1 MIIEIVYDYRVDVK
15 SPPLMS
21 WTYFYVNTEVKEKA
35 ITKAK
40 SYFKKFCTEHA
51 WTGKAKIVEVDV
63 IGKHDSLPTFITV
76 PEPELPPKKRDATNT
91 KRTRASVRQSKGAP
105 ASEKPKVRGLSD
117 KPGKG
122 NESSKSSRT
131 DSSKNRRQTKPS
143 KARGRTTGT
152 R

>member
-63 IGKHDSLPTFITV
+63 IGKHDKMPTFITV
-76 PEPELPPKKRDATNT
+76 PEPELPPKKRDTSNT
-91 KRTRASVRQSKGAP
+91 KRTRTGVRQSKGT
-105 ASEKPKVRGLSD
+105 STREKPKVRGLSD
-117 KPGKG
+117 KPSKG

-143 KARGRTTGT
+143 KARGRTTGK
-152 R
+152 